1 MNWSMLYLGKST
13 AGCPIAFTV
22 AVIVNVVAMV
32 QEKQAV
38 WVGLLA
44 LFPLILLL
52 LTGLLHV
59 RAALCR
65 QMARRASAS
74 ADECERSDDSH
85 EESDKS

>member
-1 MNWSMLYLGKST
+1 MNWNISIRQIHRWLS
-13 AGCPIAFTV
+13 IAFTV

-52 LTGLLHV
+52 LTGLYMF
-59 RAALCR
+59 ALPYAVKWR
-65 QMARRASAS
+65 SARGISG
-74 ADECERSDDSH
+74 
-85 EESDKS
+85 